1 MFEVADYQIE
11 PRTLDMNPETS
22 NQLQQSDLRREDP
35 SPFGLMG
42 LAVHDDSGLV
52 RLGNVGHANKAFHR
66 LFILS

>member
-11 PRTLDMNPETS
+11 PRALDMNPETS

-35 SPFGLMG
+35 LPFGLMR

-52 RLGNVGHANKAFHR
+52 RDK
-66 LFILS
+66 